1 MKSINKYTLLITK
14 DETVLDLP
22 LNSEI
27 LSAKEQFGDI
37 CIWVKVDLGEST
49 LESRKFVIYGT
60 GHKIDKDNLKFI
72 DTVLL
77 FNGSFVLHVF
87 EHFE

>member
-1 MKSINKYTLLITK
+1 MKSIYKYTLLTT
-14 DETVLDLP
+14 DETILDLP

-27 LSAKEQFGDI
+27 LSVKEQFGDI

-72 DTVLL
+72 DTVVL

>member
-1 MKSINKYTLLITK
+1 MKSIYKYTLLTTT
-14 DETVLDLP
+14 DETILDLP

-27 LSAKEQFGDI
+27 LSVKEQFGGI

-77 FNGSFVLHVF
+77 FNGGLVLHVF

>member
-1 MKSINKYTLLITK
+1 MKSIYKYTLLITK

-27 LSAKEQFGDI
+27 LSVKEQFGDI

-49 LESRKFVIYGT
+49 IESRKFVIYGT

-72 DTVLL
+72 DTVVL

>member
-1 MKSINKYTLLITK
+1 MKSIYKYTLLTT
-14 DETVLDLP
+14 DETILDLP

-27 LSAKEQFGDI
+27 LSVKEQLGDI

-77 FNGSFVLHVF
+77 FNSGLVLHVF

>member
-1 MKSINKYTLLITK
+1 MKSIYKYTLLTTT
-14 DETVLDLP
+14 DETILDLP

-27 LSAKEQFGDI
+27 LSVKEQLGDI

-77 FNGSFVLHVF
+77 FNSGLVLHVF

>member
-1 MKSINKYTLLITK
+1 MKSIYKYTLLITK

-27 LSAKEQFGDI
+27 LSVKEQFGDI

>member
-27 LSAKEQFGDI
+27 LSVKEQFGDI

>member
-27 LSAKEQFGDI
+27 LSVKEQFGDI

-49 LESRKFVIYGT
+49 LESRKIVIYGT

>member
-1 MKSINKYTLLITK
+1 MKSIYKYTLLTTK
-14 DETVLDLP
+14 DETILDLP

-27 LSAKEQFGDI
+27 LSVKEQLGDI
-37 CIWVKVDLGEST
+37 CIWVKVDLEEST
-49 LESRKFVIYGT
+49 LESRKFIIYGT

-77 FNGSFVLHVF
+77 FSGSFVLHVF

>member
-1 MKSINKYTLLITK
+1 MKSIYKYTLLITK

-27 LSAKEQFGDI
+27 LSVKEQFGDI

-72 DTVLL
+72 DTVVL

>member
-1 MKSINKYTLLITK
+1 MKSIYKYTLLITK

-27 LSAKEQFGDI
+27 LSVKEQFGDI
-37 CIWVKVDLGEST
+37 CILVKVDLGEST

-72 DTVLL
+72 DTVVL

>member
-1 MKSINKYTLLITK
+1 MKSINKYTLSITK

-27 LSAKEQFGDI
+27 LSVKEQFGDI
-37 CIWVKVDLGEST
+37 CILVKVDLGEST